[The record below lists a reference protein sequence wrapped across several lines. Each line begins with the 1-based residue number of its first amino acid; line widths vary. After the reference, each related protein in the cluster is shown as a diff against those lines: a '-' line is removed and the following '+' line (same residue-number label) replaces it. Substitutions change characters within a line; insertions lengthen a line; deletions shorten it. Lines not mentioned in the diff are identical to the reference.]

1 MYRVKKVQIS
11 EKNCLYDYLLNIS
24 KLSNNLYNATLFRV
38 RQLMTSRDKEILS
51 DNEIQVLHEVEIM
64 NQNLIERKKNP
75 RVINNSGCVSYYF
88 LEDLLKFNKNVDY
101 LHEEIP
107 CHTAQSVVKSVN
119 QNMKAFFEATKEYKK
134 DPSKFLGKPKLPK
147 YKHKGGMS
155 GFKFSNQECI
165 IKQNKKGNYY
175 AKLPYTKNIVCL
187 GKNIEY
193 PLKEVQVTYTNKVFL
208 LCFVFSD
215 DEVNLTFKSPENI
228 CAIDLG
234 VNNLMA
240 VTNNLGLPNILYD
253 GRYLKSIN
261 HLYNKKIAK
270 INSEGFS
277 SSNRYSAITRKRNN
291 QINDYISKVSKDL
304 VNWCV
309 EIRIDTVVVGLNKHW
324 KDNSKM
330 DNVNNQNFIQ
340 IPHTRLIFNLKYRLE
355 QRGINLIETEEA
367 YSSKASYLEKD
378 PLPQYDPNLKIKFS
392 GRRIK
397 RGLYKSKEG
406 VILNADLNGSANI
419 MRKVFPDEIVSF
431 DKVQIIKNV
440 TSIRG

>member
-1 MYRVKKVQIS
+1 
-11 EKNCLYDYLLNIS
+11 
-24 KLSNNLYNATLFRV
+24 
-38 RQLMTSRDKEILS
+38 
-51 DNEIQVLHEVEIM
+51 
-64 NQNLIERKKNP
+64 
-75 RVINNSGCVSYYF
+75 
-88 LEDLLKFNKNVDY
+88 
-101 LHEEIP
+101 
-107 CHTAQSVVKSVN
+107 
-119 QNMKAFFEATKEYKK
+119 
-134 DPSKFLGKPKLPK
+134 
-147 YKHKGGMS
+147 MS

-193 PLKEVQVTYTNKVFL
+193 PLKEVQVAYSNKVFL

-215 DEVNLTFKSPENI
+215 DEINLSFKSPENI

-240 VTNNLGLPNILYD
+240 VTNNIGLPNILYN

-261 HLYNKKIAK
+261 HLYNKKIVK

-277 SSNRYSAITRKRNN
+277 SSKRYSAITRKRNN

-309 EIRIDTVVVGLNKHW
+309 ENRIDTVVVGLNKHW

-378 PLPQYDPNLKIKFS
+378 PLPQYDPNLKMKFS

-406 VILNADLNGSANI
+406 VIINADLNGSANI

-440 TSIRG
+440 TSFRD

>member
-1 MYRVKKVQIS
+1 
-11 EKNCLYDYLLNIS
+11 
-24 KLSNNLYNATLFRV
+24 
-38 RQLMTSRDKEILS
+38 
-51 DNEIQVLHEVEIM
+51 
-64 NQNLIERKKNP
+64 
-75 RVINNSGCVSYYF
+75 
-88 LEDLLKFNKNVDY
+88 
-101 LHEEIP
+101 
-107 CHTAQSVVKSVN
+107 
-119 QNMKAFFEATKEYKK
+119 
-134 DPSKFLGKPKLPK
+134 
-147 YKHKGGMS
+147 
-155 GFKFSNQECI
+155 
-165 IKQNKKGNYY
+165 
-175 AKLPYTKNIVCL
+175 
-187 GKNIEY
+187 
-193 PLKEVQVTYTNKVFL
+193 
-208 LCFVFSD
+208 
-215 DEVNLTFKSPENI
+215 
-228 CAIDLG
+228 
-234 VNNLMA
+234 MA
-240 VTNNLGLPNILYD
+240 VTNNMGLPNILYD

-270 INSEGFS
+270 INSECFS

-309 EIRIDTVVVGLNKHW
+309 ENRIDTVVVGLNKHW

-378 PLPQYDPNLKIKFS
+378 PLPQYDPNLKMKFS
-392 GRRIK
+392 GRRVK

-419 MRKVFPDEIVSF
+419 MRKVFPNEIVSF

-440 TSIRG
+440 TSIRGQELHELAITPQGVRSSHFYKWRVVHSDDPAIYKAVVHYTFAGKEETRTLQKLSETNDIKLPADKDTYIWIELINKETEETVKTSKSIVKQETLQYGYWEYKNSINTLKIANFNPEHEYEYQLFFTSKGKKDESFWNYKPYNINKAPFLTDDGNKLEKETDIYALIRNKTTGEVFGTNTAKYK

>member
-1 MYRVKKVQIS
+1 M
-11 EKNCLYDYLLNIS
+11 
-24 KLSNNLYNATLFRV
+24 
-38 RQLMTSRDKEILS
+38 
-51 DNEIQVLHEVEIM
+51 
-64 NQNLIERKKNP
+64 
-75 RVINNSGCVSYYF
+75 
-88 LEDLLKFNKNVDY
+88 
-101 LHEEIP
+101 
-107 CHTAQSVVKSVN
+107 
-119 QNMKAFFEATKEYKK
+119 
-134 DPSKFLGKPKLPK
+134 
-147 YKHKGGMS
+147 
-155 GFKFSNQECI
+155 
-165 IKQNKKGNYY
+165 
-175 AKLPYTKNIVCL
+175 
-187 GKNIEY
+187 
-193 PLKEVQVTYTNKVFL
+193 
-208 LCFVFSD
+208 FSD

-240 VTNNLGLPNILYD
+240 VTNNMGLPNILYD

-270 INSEGFS
+270 INSECFS

-309 EIRIDTVVVGLNKHW
+309 ENRIDTVVVGLNKHW

-378 PLPQYDPNLKIKFS
+378 PLPQYDPNLKMKFS
-392 GRRIK
+392 GRRVK

-419 MRKVFPDEIVSF
+419 MRKVFPNEIVSF